1 MDFRSLRFKLTL
13 WYVLILGILLISFS
27 SFLYLTLSRSLYRD
41 VDHKLRSLAELIA
54 SESTS
59 PLSKF
64 GFGNIDQTLEASMNL
79 KPIGKF
85 IQVLDESGRIGRT
98 SENLKSVQLPISL
111 NALRNGSKGLITY
124 ETNHSLG
131 NTPLRIITYPVK
143 ENNQVTKM
151 IQVASSLED
160 VEDALNTLLIIL
172 IVTVPSILVI
182 ASLGGQFLANKA
194 LKPVDRVTQ
203 TARMITSQNLN
214 QRIQTLKVKD
224 EISRLIDTFNEMI
237 SRLDQSFRQIK
248 QFTTDASHELKTPLT
263 ILKGEVEVA
272 LRKKR
277 PLHEYE
283 QILESNLEEIDRMSK
298 IVEDLL
304 LLSKADIGEIRL
316 NREDIHLTRF
326 ISGLTEQMKI
336 LAQPKNIRIEISNHQ
351 NEIHVFGDT
360 LRMRELFINLIE
372 NGIKYT
378 EAGGRILITL
388 TKETDPPP
396 DLEHGP
402 AKREALRRAGGS
414 VNLLTSKEKKAVTF
428 AKIIVADTGIGI
440 AKEDQEKIFNRFFRV
455 DKARSREQGGSG
467 LGLSICK
474 WIVEAHQGE
483 ITVESEPG
491 KGSSFIVR
499 LPLYSHLRENL
510 DNY

>member
-1 MDFRSLRFKLTL
+1 
-13 WYVLILGILLISFS
+13 
-27 SFLYLTLSRSLYRD
+27 

-64 GFGNIDQTLEASMNL
+64 GFGNIDQALEATMNL

-111 NALRNGSKGLITY
+111 NALRNGSKGLVTY

-172 IVTVPSILVI
+172 IVTVPSILMI

-378 EAGGRILITL
+378 EAGGSILITL
-388 TKETDPPP
+388 TKETD
-396 DLEHGP
+396 
-402 AKREALRRAGGS
+402 GS
-414 VNLLTSKEKKAVTF
+414 LSPLTPKEKKAATF
-428 AKIIVADTGIGI
+428 AKITVADTGIGI

-499 LPLYSHLRENL
+499 LPLYSHQGENL